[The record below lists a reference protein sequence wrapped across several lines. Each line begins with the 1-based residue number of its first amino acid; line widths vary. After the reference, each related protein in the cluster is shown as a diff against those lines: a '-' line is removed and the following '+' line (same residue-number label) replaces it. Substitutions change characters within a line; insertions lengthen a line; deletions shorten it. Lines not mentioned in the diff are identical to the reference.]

1 MKWLI
6 SILFFASLSAPATY
20 AQTELCDTT
29 EASCVLGAAWTAAL
43 ILPDEKRAR
52 LAPAFLEIAALSED
66 PALVSVWEKRFDRP
80 AATGVAEYPDYGW
93 QKAEPL
99 IQTGGVDHLIQVA
112 KQRAEPLSFGRADA
126 LLSAGKRLREIDPDA
141 AYRLNQAMMEML
153 LSASSF
159 EKPNLAHAAAEL
171 AMVRCDADMLNQALA
186 KTDAPNNLRYA
197 LWKARLSGNGLSL
210 LERIRSIDN
219 DQDTREVRRVLDGYR
234 AILELGYCAA
244 RKSEIGG

>member
-6 SILFFASLSAPATY
+6 SILFFATLSAPVTH

-29 EASCVLGAAWTAAL
+29 EASCMLGAAWTAAL
-43 ILPDEKRAR
+43 ILPDEKRER
-52 LAPAFLEIAALSED
+52 LAPAFLEIAAMSED
-66 PALVSVWEKRFDRP
+66 PELVSVWEKRFDRP
-80 AATGVAEYPDYGW
+80 ATSVAEYPDYGW

-112 KQRAEPLSFGRADA
+112 KQRSEPLSFGRADA
-126 LLSAGKRLREIDPDA
+126 LLSAGKRLREIDPNA

-171 AMVRCDADMLNQALA
+171 AMVRCDADMLSQALA
-186 KTDAPNNLRYA
+186 MTDAPDNLRYA
-197 LWKARLSGNGLSL
+197 LWKARLSGNGLAL

-234 AILELGYCAA
+234 AILELGYCAV